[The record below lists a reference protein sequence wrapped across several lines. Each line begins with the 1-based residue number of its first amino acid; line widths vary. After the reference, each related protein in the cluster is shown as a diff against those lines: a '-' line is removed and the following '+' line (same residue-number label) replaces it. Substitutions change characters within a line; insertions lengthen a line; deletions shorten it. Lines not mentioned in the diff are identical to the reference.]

1 MRMLVVGAGSTGGYF
16 GGRLAHA
23 GRDVTFLVRP
33 ARAEQLRR
41 DGLHIV
47 SPHGDLTVTPHLVTA
62 DAIGGPYDV
71 VLLTVKAFALDAAI
85 ADVAGAI
92 GPATMIVPVLNGMR
106 HIETLVARF
115 GDAAV
120 LGGIAFISTTMD
132 DAGRIVHLGKPH
144 DLTYGERAGGTSERV
159 AALDATMQGAGFTAR
174 VSERIIP
181 EMWEKWITLAS
192 LGGINCLMHGSIGD
206 VVAASG
212 GAAFATA
219 FVDECVTAA
228 SAGGAQPAP
237 AFVEK
242 IRTMMTTP
250 GSPFTSSMY
259 RDLQAGS
266 DVEADQIIG
275 DLFARGTAGGATL
288 PLLGAAYTSLKV
300 YQAQRSA

>member
-1 MRMLVVGAGSTGGYF
+1 MLVVGAGSTGGYF

>member
-1 MRMLVVGAGSTGGYF
+1 MLVVGAGSTGGYF

-41 DGLHIV
+41 DGLQIV
-47 SPHGDLTVTPHLVTA
+47 SPHGDLKVTPQIVTA
-62 DAIGGPYDV
+62 AAIGGPYDV

-92 GPATMIVPVLNGMR
+92 GPDTMIVPVLNGMR

-144 DLTYGERAGGTSERV
+144 DLTYGERAGGTSDRV

-219 FVDECVTAA
+219 FVDECVAAA

-242 IRTMMTTP
+242 IRAMMTTP

>member
-1 MRMLVVGAGSTGGYF
+1 MRVLVVGAGSTGGYF

-33 ARAEQLRR
+33 ARAGQLRR

-62 DAIGGPYDV
+62 DAIGGPYDF

-92 GPATMIVPVLNGMR
+92 GPDTMIVPVLNGMR

-237 AFVEK
+237 VFVEK